1 MLMVPETTGPLK
13 DFRGQCPTSQFAA
26 CEGLAQFQ
34 AGGINKGADWY
45 SLSIKDFHLLED
57 GNEFLTIVYFSS

>member
-1 MLMVPETTGPLK
+1 MPNKSVCFL
-13 DFRGQCPTSQFAA
+13 AA